1 MDESLGRPGYSP
13 DEGAT
18 TGTDKGQETAPA
30 VIKIDGKEIAQN
42 ALDELINGDA
52 AETTR
57 VTIQGKK
64 VTLKEMREGWKNQPN
79 SQKVLADERNKL
91 ETEFQ
96 TRNKQL
102 DEREKAMT
110 ETAKSA
116 SNESL
121 NRVVD
126 ALLEASGRKA
136 RSTALTRDEKV
147 AFVND
152 VMANNGWNAGVDA
165 LVRDIYDADTSA
177 AEANKKVAE
186 LERKLADMEK
196 KAEERDEKATQ
207 AEVLALERE
216 EARIVKGIYPGYDA
230 NRRTRDA
237 RSMAI
242 QGLLVDDEPDQ
253 EILGGLIGNKTA
265 PDVIAKKVLTF
276 YATAERD
283 RVKAE
288 DEAEK
293 KRKDTEAVTTL
304 GRSLFTLSDDLETE
318 LAKADTPKKLAEVR
332 RKIAAAQ
339 RGKA

>member
-1 MDESLGRPGYSP
+1 VTIVNPDIGRFYLSPDDNGAVKP
-13 DEGAT
+13 DEGKKAGEEQT
-18 TGTDKGQETAPA
+18 PAPTKKMT
-30 VIKIDGKEIAQN
+30 VKELSEMTLVDDDGKDVSGKEFTESRRRKPD
-42 ALDELINGDA
+42 LDK
-52 AETTR
+52 T
-57 VTIQGKK
+57 
-64 VTLKEMREGWKNQPN
+64 
-79 SQKVLADERNKL
+79 LADERKKL
-91 ETEFQ
+91 EDQ
-96 TRNKQL
+96 RTRMEAEYR
-102 DEREKAMT
+102 EREKQLT

-304 GRSLFTLSDDLETE
+304 GRSSFALSDDLETE

-339 RGKA
+339 RGEA